1 MGPRHLSGGVLLVL
15 SSALLYLTFFLSVVA
30 PLPLIFVRLARG
42 RAAAAGATLLNMAL
56 VFVLSSWPGLVGY
69 AIFTVVTSWLVS
81 ELAVF
86 FSRSSKRKADEA
98 PRALFLL
105 LSSSALGLAVVL
117 VAAVM
122 TWAGVAQVSPWV
134 ELARGLDWLGEQMMA
149 QSPAGTMDAADWAL
163 QKEEWLRNLPS
174 SISIAILLQCWVA
187 VTLMLRL
194 NPARIRERL
203 AIPSTFH
210 RLWKNPEWLVWPT
223 IVSGFGALVL
233 SGAAADTAGNLLK
246 ILLAFYGLQG
256 LAILSGIFDLWK
268 LRGLIRALAF
278 FLVFTVMLP
287 LVLALGFFD
296 LWFDFRAKLRQS

>member
-56 VFVLSSWPGLVGY
+56 VFVLSGWPGLIGY
-69 AIFTVVTSWLVS
+69 ALFTVSTSWLIS
-81 ELAVF
+81 ELAVL
-86 FSRSSKRKADEA
+86 FSVRSKGKADQA
-98 PRALFLL
+98 PQVLFRL
-105 LSSSALGLAVVL
+105 LSCTAVGLAVVL
-117 VAAVM
+117 LVAVI
-122 TWAGVAQVSPWV
+122 TWAVVAKVSPWA
-134 ELARGLDWLGEQMMA
+134 ELARGLDWLGGQMMA
-149 QSPAGTMDAADWAL
+149 QAPAGTMDAAEWAL
-163 QKEEWLRNLPS
+163 QKEEWMRNLPS
-174 SISIAILLQCWVA
+174 SASIAMLLQCWVA
-187 VTLMLRL
+187 LTLMLRL

-233 SGAAADTAGNLLK
+233 SGPAADASGNLLK
-246 ILLAFYGLQG
+246 VLLAFYGLQG
-256 LAILSGIFDLWK
+256 LAILSGVFDLWK
-268 LRGLIRALAF
+268 LRGLVRALAF

>member
-30 PLPLIFVRLARG
+30 PLPLIFVRLTRG
-42 RAAAAGATLLNMAL
+42 RVAAAGATFLNMAL

-69 AIFTVVTSWLVS
+69 AIFTAATSWLIS
-81 ELAVF
+81 ELAVL
-86 FSRSSKRKADEA
+86 FSGRSKNKAEEA
-98 PRALFLL
+98 PQALFRL
-105 LSSSALGLAVVL
+105 LSSSAVGLAVVL
-117 VAAVM
+117 LVAVI
-122 TWAGVAQVSPWV
+122 TWATVAQVSPWT

-149 QSPAGTMDAADWAL
+149 QSPPGTMDPADWAL
-163 QKEEWLRNLPS
+163 QKEEWIRNLPS
-174 SISIAILLQCWVA
+174 SASIAILLQCWVA
-187 VTLMLRL
+187 MTLMLRL

-203 AIPSTFH
+203 AISSAFH

-223 IVSGFGALVL
+223 IASGFGALVL
-233 SGAAADTAGNLLK
+233 SGAAADASGNLLK

-256 LAILSGIFDLWK
+256 LAILSGVFDLWK
-268 LRGLIRALAF
+268 LRGLVRALAF
-278 FLVFTVMLP
+278 FLVFTLMLP